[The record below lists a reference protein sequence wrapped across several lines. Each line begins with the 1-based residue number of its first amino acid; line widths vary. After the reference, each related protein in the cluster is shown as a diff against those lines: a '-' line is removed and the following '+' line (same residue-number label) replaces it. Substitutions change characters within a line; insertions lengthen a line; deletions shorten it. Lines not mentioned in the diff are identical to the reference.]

1 MAFTLQTWGKWNY
14 TNSTDFTVNWAV
26 TPPVLLTN
34 FGAPST
40 FVYSSAVDAQAAI
53 AGAGYFNSIAQDV
66 RVNDLIW
73 TIDNG
78 GVGQFY
84 VVTVVNYGAT
94 PLVTVAAFGA
104 AIGIVGNANINN
116 NSINAA
122 KLVNNSLTDAQIQAG
137 GITNASLAANTVTS
151 DKTDVQLM
159 QFATGQLTAAQFR
172 GMSAAPVQLIAAAG
186 ANTLIR
192 VHDFS
197 LELQFNTL
205 QYANGGAVGLEYG
218 NGALLA
224 NTAASATIAAAGFTG
239 AAASTVYGALGAL
252 PTALAAATTVNT
264 GIFISNTVA
273 PFITGDSVVNWYISF
288 SVYTTT

>member
-1 MAFTLQTWGKWNY
+1 MAFTLQTWGRSNY
-14 TNSTDFTVNWAV
+14 TNATDFTVNWAV
-26 TPPVLLTN
+26 NPPVLGTN
-34 FGAPST
+34 FGAPSMFLYET
-40 FVYSSAVDAQAAI
+40 SVDAQAAI

-122 KLVNNSLTDAQIQAG
+122 KLVNNSITDTQVQAG
-137 GITNASLAANTVTS
+137 GLTNASLAANTVTS
-151 DKTDVQLM
+151 GVTDKQLI

-172 GMSAAPVQLIAAAG
+172 GMFAAPVQLVAAQG

-197 LELQFNTL
+197 LELQFNAA
-205 QYANGGAVGLEYG
+205 QYANGGPVGLQYT
-218 NGALLA
+218 NTANLA
-224 NTAASATIAAAGFTG
+224 GTAASETIAAAGFTG

-252 PTALAAATTVNT
+252 PAALAAATTVNQ
-264 GIFISNTVA
+264 GLFISNSGAAYTV
-273 PFITGDSVVNWYISF
+273 GDSVVNWYVSY